1 MKLTGEYLIGADRQV
16 VWRAI
21 NDPQVLRQ
29 CIPGCEEI
37 TQETPTDWVAI
48 VVTRVG
54 PVKAR
59 FTGRLRLED
68 LDPPGS
74 CRIVGEGAGGPA
86 GFVKGAAA
94 VRLLDENGAT
104 RLTYD
109 AESEIGGKLA
119 QIGARLIDSFAKKY
133 ADEFFEK
140 FAVVVSAP
148 TSVAEAAPTARA
160 AGGPLQTSA
169 PPETRAA
176 MASSHQPGA
185 LGPVRSGWFDAQVF
199 TILVLAGLLIFMTV
213 MYALKP

>member
-1 MKLTGEYLIGADRQV
+1 MKLTGEYLIAADREA

-21 NDPQVLRQ
+21 NDPEVLRQ
-29 CIPGCEEI
+29 CIPGCEDI
-37 TQETPTDWVAI
+37 TRATPTDWVAI

-59 FTGRLRLED
+59 FTGRIRLED
-68 LDPPGS
+68 LEPPAS

-86 GFVKGAAA
+86 GFVKGAA
-94 VRLLDENGAT
+94 VVQLVDEQGAT

-133 ADEFFEK
+133 TDEFFTK
-140 FAVVVSAP
+140 FSAVVGAP
-148 TSVAEAAPTARA
+148 AVAAEPRAPELRPSGSSPAKAAPQFQRTS
-160 AGGPLQTSA
+160 GPLE
-169 PPETRAA
+169 PYR
-176 MASSHQPGA
+176 G
-185 LGPVRSGWFDAQVF
+185 GRFDPQVF
-199 TILVLAGLLIFMTV
+199 TILVLAALLVFMTI

>member
-1 MKLTGEYLIGADRQV
+1 MKLMGEYLIAADRQV

-21 NDPQVLRQ
+21 NDPQVLNQ
-29 CIPGCEEI
+29 CIPGCQEI

-68 LDPPGS
+68 LDPPAS
-74 CRIVGEGAGGPA
+74 CRIVGEGAGGAA
-86 GFVKGAAA
+86 GFVKGAAV
-94 VRLLDENGAT
+94 VRLLDDNGGT

-140 FAVVVSAP
+140 FAVVVGAP
-148 TSVAEAAPTARA
+148 TSAAKAAPTAPA
-160 AGGPLQTSA
+160 AGVAVTSA
-169 PPETRAA
+169 RAETQAGL
-176 MASSHQPGA
+176 ASPRHVRDI
-185 LGPVRSGWFDAQVF
+185 GPRRSGWFDPQAF